1 MSELNCAA
9 VLINGKVDA
18 TIPVADRGFQYGD
31 GVFETIRIVN
41 RQPVLW
47 ALHKQRL
54 TAGCE
59 FLKIPLELRLLE
71 QELHGLLMANGACG
85 IVKIIISRGQGGRG
99 YAPPARAESL
109 RALQFFPLP
118 EDLQRPNENG
128 VAVITCNH
136 RISRNGQ
143 LVRLKHLC
151 RIDQV
156 IASAE
161 LPPQYAEGIMLTE
174 DDEVIEGTRSNIFVV
189 QGAQLVTPCL
199 TTAGIQGVM
208 REYLLD
214 RFASDGVSVAQTRIY
229 LPELLAADGV
239 FICNSVFGVLPV
251 VKLAHGKNVKQFQV
265 NRFAKTAWQYSN
277 EVFAANS

>member
-9 VLINGKVDA
+9 VLINGEADA

-99 YAPPARAESL
+99 YAPPARPESL

-118 EDLQRPNENG
+118 EDLQRPNEIG

-174 DDEVIEGTRSNIFVV
+174 DDEVIEGTRSNLFVV
-189 QGAQLVTPCL
+189 QGTQLATPCL

-214 RFASDGVSVAQTRIY
+214 RFASDGISVAQTRIA
-229 LPELLAADGV
+229 LTELLAADGL

-251 VKLAHGKNVKQFQV
+251 VKLVHGENVRQFQV
-265 NRFAKTAWQYSN
+265 NRFAKTACQYSN
-277 EVFAANS
+277 EVFAA

>member
-9 VLINGKVDA
+9 VLINGEADA

-99 YAPPARAESL
+99 YAPPARPESL

-118 EDLQRPNENG
+118 EDLQRPNEIG

-174 DDEVIEGTRSNIFVV
+174 DDEVIEGTRSNLFVV
-189 QGAQLVTPCL
+189 QGTQLATPCL

-214 RFASDGVSVAQTRIY
+214 RFASDGISVAQTRID
-229 LPELLAADGV
+229 LPELLAADGL

-251 VKLAHGKNVKQFQV
+251 VKLVHGENVRQFQV
-265 NRFAKTAWQYSN
+265 NRFAKTACQYSN
-277 EVFAANS
+277 EVFAA